1 MRWTFSFTSLFILW
15 IFLFTNAL
23 AQDKLCMDNMGP
35 IGEVAS
41 KQLGPVFDKLVCSK
55 GIKPSKADWKWL
67 EPKLQPIIN
76 NIKKCPQKPALPN
89 YKPKVEK
96 LADAIVAKCTKP
108 NHNYCKDEDL
118 KAIKSCAVAEA
129 LGWGMMNMDML
140 KYADKKNCEKLVPC
154 LMNPKTWA
162 PGKTIIA
169 EYAKHKGLVVEV
181 VSGWFLY

>member
-89 YKPKVEK
+89 YKPKIEK

-169 EYAKHKGLVVEV
+169 EYAKHKGAHA
-181 VSGWFLY
+181 